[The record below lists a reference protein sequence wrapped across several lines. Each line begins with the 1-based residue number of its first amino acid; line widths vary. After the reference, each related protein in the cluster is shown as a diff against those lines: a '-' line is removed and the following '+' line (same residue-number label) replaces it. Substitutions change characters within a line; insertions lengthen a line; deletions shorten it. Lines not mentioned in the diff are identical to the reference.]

1 MRAIDAD
8 ELKEN
13 LKKWFPKFT
22 LDGIEAKTLFNQILH
37 DIDNAPTIEQ
47 KKEIVPVCKV
57 IFDKEQLQEM
67 VDKKI
72 ADLLESGAL
81 SKVEQKQSVDDKSK
95 TCDNCKYYL
104 FRSTEYP
111 CARCRRNNALV
122 DEIREQQNDRWKDG
136 TTNG

>member
-8 ELKEN
+8 ELIRE
-13 LKKWFPKFT
+13 LKKWFSKFT

-37 DIDNAPTIEQ
+37 DIDNAPTIEP

-57 IFDKEQLQEM
+57 VFDKEQLQEM

-81 SKVEQKQSVDDKSK
+81 SKVEQKQTVDDKSK
-95 TCDNCKYYL
+95 TCDKCKYYL
-104 FRSTEYP
+104 YRSNEYP
-111 CARCRRNNALV
+111 CSRCRRNNVLV
-122 DEIREQQNDRWKDG
+122 DEIKEQQNDRWKDG
-136 TTNG
+136 TPNG